1 MWGGWGCRHCG
12 LTTDEDEV
20 NAMHGHYSFSW
31 ELDSVNVDTFK
42 PLQGQ
47 RCPYPTTGPLGVMSG
62 IADFR
67 AVPWLQTEQI

>member
-1 MWGGWGCRHCG
+1 
-12 LTTDEDEV
+12 
-20 NAMHGHYSFSW
+20 MHGHYSFSW

-62 IADFR
+62 IADFG